1 MKNSKRFAR
10 ILSVMLC
17 SILAA
22 TAISGCGKGGN
33 ESSTPASGSSTSTPA
48 SSGSSTKGSLYIEG
62 SEGVTLTYWIPID
75 STAAQ
80 HGDGHVFQITHIHNN
95 VLLKISRFSSGK
107 ISVLSALPAD

>member
-62 SEGVTLTYWIPID
+62 SEGVTLTYWNLMLYLMAGGII
-75 STAAQ
+75 
-80 HGDGHVFQITHIHNN
+80 VYLI
-95 VLLKISRFSSGK
+95 VRF
-107 ISVLSALPAD
+107 LHD